1 MGFQAAFNCSIIAV
15 GAMVMLVSIVQSNQ
29 FSKLTRAVEAE
40 HRHRIDLYLTLHR
53 GLMIFFLLG
62 YVGSIAAIAMKY
74 PLLSESFVSF
84 IFLFGSIFVYLC
96 VAVQL
101 LLLRELRPEA
111 PREK

>member
-1 MGFQAAFNCSIIAV
+1 MGFQAAFNCSVIAI

-29 FSKLTRAVEAE
+29 FSKLTRAIMAE
-40 HRHRIDLYLTLHR
+40 HRQRIDLYLTLHR

-62 YVGSIAAIAMKY
+62 YVGSIAAIIMKY

-84 IFLFGSIFVYLC
+84 IFLFGSVFVYLC

-101 LLLRELRPEA
+101 LLLKELRA
-111 PREK
+111 GASQRK